1 MIREAAIRMRTRM
14 PSVTSGPIPAAMLT
28 SFERQRERI
37 YQCRSMK
44 LDSPDP
50 RTTRSGEIGY
60 VVFGNALA
68 VLFPRIRRLPELSH
82 RLVTV
87 VTEAMETLIRQDS
100 RTRQPVSC
108 LNADLF
114 RRRFW

>member
-1 MIREAAIRMRTRM
+1 MKETLRIGEDNRGGCVRESRMIREAAIRMRTRM

-37 YQCRSMK
+37 YQCRSKK

-68 VLFPRIRRLPELSH
+68 VLFPRTRRLPELSPPIGDGGY
-82 RLVTV
+82 RSDGNV
-87 VTEAMETLIRQDS
+87 D
-100 RTRQPVSC
+100 
-108 LNADLF
+108 
-114 RRRFW
+114 